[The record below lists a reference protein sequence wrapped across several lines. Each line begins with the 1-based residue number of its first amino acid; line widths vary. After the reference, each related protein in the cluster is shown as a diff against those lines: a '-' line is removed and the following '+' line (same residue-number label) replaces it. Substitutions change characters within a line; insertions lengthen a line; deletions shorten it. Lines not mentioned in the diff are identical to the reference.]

1 MEELRLELLKT
12 LYCIKKP
19 IQVRSNDPFYGYSY
33 DEVIVFIGKKRAKKI
48 LDEYTDKLDEIYR
61 KRVDLKKPGLYT
73 VVSKKLFKKLFM
85 YVGTEG
91 YVVFNTYLQVVECP
105 LSDIYPRRPMV
116 GEFDM
121 LWENLI
127 ANEKSLDIFVGE
139 YPMRTSFITTGDVR
153 VECLLYE
160 LVEIMGIIPYGK
172 VEYENNFYLLPLF
185 LLDKVP

>member
-12 LYCIKKP
+12 LYSIKKP
-19 IQVRSNDPFYGYSY
+19 IQVRSNDPFYGYTY
-33 DEVIVFIGKKRAKKI
+33 EEAINFIGKKRAKKI
-48 LDEYTDKLDEIYR
+48 FDEYTEKLDQAYR
-61 KRVDLKKPGLYT
+61 KKVDLKKPGLYT
-73 VVSKKLFKKLFM
+73 VASKMLFKKLFM

-91 YVVFNTYLQVVECP
+91 YIVFNSYLQMMDCP
-105 LSDIYPRRPMV
+105 LTDIHPRRPMA
-116 GEFDM
+116 GEFDL

-127 ANEKSLDIFVGE
+127 ANESRLDFFVGE

-172 VEYENNFYLLPLF
+172 VKYENNFYLLPLF
-185 LLDKVP
+185 LLDKVS